1 MIYINHMIYGINHMI
16 HTPIFVT
23 LSKQLYDLVQ
33 NHEKQPPKQKAVH
46 TTVIRQTQKLQTQN
60 QPQIQ
65 SRQPIQLNQTVIVN
79 NKNRTDENKPGQ
91 KKIYSGA
98 ISKDNQVGFTLQSV
112 CDHRTRPLNA
122 IFLEYDLSIRSF

>member
-1 MIYINHMIYGINHMI
+1 MKSVFILIL
-16 HTPIFVT
+16 VT

-60 QPQIQ
+60 QIQ
-65 SRQPIQLNQTVIVN
+65 SRQNPVPIQLNQTVIVN

-98 ISKDNQVGFTLQSV
+98 ISKDNQAGFI
-112 CDHRTRPLNA
+112 P
-122 IFLEYDLSIRSF
+122 IFLYDHSGRSSVSIV

>member
-1 MIYINHMIYGINHMI
+1 MKSLFILIL
-16 HTPIFVT
+16 VT
-23 LSKQLYDLVQ
+23 LPKQLYDLVQ

-60 QPQIQ
+60 QIQ
-65 SRQPIQLNQTVIVN
+65 SRQNPVPIQLNQTVIVN

-98 ISKDNQVGFTLQSV
+98 ISKDNQAGFI
-112 CDHRTRPLNA
+112 P
-122 IFLEYDLSIRSF
+122 F

>member
-1 MIYINHMIYGINHMI
+1 MPHD
-16 HTPIFVT
+16 TFPILVT

-79 NKNRTDENKPGQ
+79 NKNRADENKPGQ

-98 ISKDNQVGFTLQSV
+98 ISKDNQAGFFITIRLRS
-112 CDHRTRPLNA
+112 LNT
-122 IFLEYDLSIRSF
+122 IFVYDRLRSLNRICGASDPVMFI

>member
-1 MIYINHMIYGINHMI
+1 MI

-98 ISKDNQVGFTLQSV
+98 ISKDNQVGFTPQSV
-112 CDHRTRPLNA
+112 CDHRTRSLTA